1 MFILNHIIQGMPLSK
16 MHLFYLYIEHVL
28 QEEGSGGN
36 ETPLTFGCVKTLH
49 RAEDASSFR
58 RVVSES
64 YNPVSVLSFSLLP
77 PSCIFTPIVLLQ
89 KIHGARLDLH
99 CIVR

>member
-1 MFILNHIIQGMPLSK
+1 MFILNHITQGMPLSTF
-16 MHLFYLYIEHVL
+16 FYLYIEHVL

-36 ETPLTFGCVKTLH
+36 ETPLTFGCVKTLP
-49 RAEDASSFR
+49 RAEDASPFR

-89 KIHGARLDLH
+89 KIHGACHDLH
-99 CIVR
+99 CIFC